1 MASPTSPGPP
11 GRSTGAARGNRAP
24 SGIIGGGTSPATRD
38 SPSPGPPS
46 TTTLPRTLWSLE
58 VPLHI
63 THQSEISGSSSN
75 SSRPP
80 FVVSVPRFSYLALLL
95 PRLTAY
101 FGTACSSF
109 HHEEVQLRN
118 LPVGLLVDLYQP
130 AALPWRLVV
139 GDGPE
144 WDIGDTFLNG
154 AKEADFV
161 RNNNAQQIMG
171 LSKAD
176 TNALWNAVQDSKWLI
191 CFYIWRS
198 LERSRPLSPDTSP
211 PFPTLCPLC
220 VLDRCCLGG

>member
-1 MASPTSPGPP
+1 M
-11 GRSTGAARGNRAP
+11 
-24 SGIIGGGTSPATRD
+24 IGGGTSPATRD

-63 THQSEISGSSSN
+63 THQSETTS

-176 TNALWNAVQDSKWLI
+176 TNALWNAVQDSKCAHLFLYLGRVWNARDL
-191 CFYIWRS
+191 F
-198 LERSRPLSPDTSP
+198 PLTFP
-211 PFPTLCPLC
+211 PRFPTLCPLC
-220 VLDRCCLGG
+220 VLDRCCPGG